1 MKALFLLLALVGT
14 AVAAE
19 PARPIIPTRTFL
31 LKDYN
36 PAADGNTPATE
47 AFRRVLSVCAH
58 AGGGTLVVPAGRYL
72 TGPLDLCS
80 NLNLRLEA
88 GAVIRFIQDFTAYAV
103 ADQEPRPLMQAVH
116 CHDVM
121 ISGAGTIDGQG
132 QPWWDKQR
140 KFTTEA
146 RARRDKSD
154 VEIPRPQMVVFDR
167 CERVRLEG
175 VTLTNSPSSHLVP
188 LRCKDVTIDGVTI
201 LAPEDSPN
209 TDGID
214 PSVSSRVLITH
225 CRIDVGDDD
234 IALKAGQPNA
244 GPCMDV
250 TVTDCTFLHGHG
262 LSIGSETTEG
272 VRNVTVSHCTFD
284 GTTTGIWLKSERGRG
299 GLVQNL
305 TYSDLTMKNV
315 GQAIVITS
323 YERRPPFPKQVD
335 APAPVAGT
343 TPFWRNIRFRNVT
356 ATDCTKDA
364 GLIIGLPEMPAQDI
378 TLENVSIT
386 APAGLR
392 LRNARNVNLVNTRII
407 AAKGEPLLIE
417 SNVDNLR
424 QSDSPPAPAAH

>member
-19 PARPIIPTRTFL
+19 PAHPVIPTRTFL

-47 AFRRVLSVCAH
+47 AFRRALSVCAR

-88 GAVIRFIQDFTAYAV
+88 GAVILFIQDFTAYEV
-103 ADQEPRPLMQAVH
+103 EDQKPRPLLQAVH

-132 QPWWDKQR
+132 QPWWEKQR
-140 KFTTEA
+140 KFTTGA
-146 RARRDKSD
+146 RTLGDKGD
-154 VEIPRPQMVVFDR
+154 AEIPRPRMVVFDQ

-175 VTLTNSPSSHLVP
+175 VTLTNSPSFHLLP
-188 LRCKDVTIDGVTI
+188 EQCKDVTIDGVTI

-214 PSVSSRVLITH
+214 PSGSSRVLITR
-225 CRIDVGDDD
+225 CRIDVGDDC
-234 IALKAGQPNA
+234 IAIKAGHLNA
-244 GPCMDV
+244 GPCRDV

-272 VRNVTVSHCTFD
+272 VRNLTVSRCTFE
-284 GTTTGIWLKSERGRG
+284 GTEIGIRLKSERGRG
-299 GLVQNL
+299 GLVENL
-305 TYSDLTMKNV
+305 SYSDITMQKV
-315 GQAIVITS
+315 GQATERLIRLVNDLLSLSRIESGRLQFVERQSTRGKVPRCFAIDPTGQYLIAANQGSDSIVI
-323 YERRPPFPKQVD
+323 
-335 APAPVAGT
+335 
-343 TPFWRNIRFRNVT
+343 FRINAQTGRLIWTGQT
-356 ATDCTKDA
+356 ATHRPQPTQLGRPYSATKPRC
-364 GLIIGLPEMPAQDI
+364 L
-378 TLENVSIT
+378 
-386 APAGLR
+386 
-392 LRNARNVNLVNTRII
+392 
-407 AAKGEPLLIE
+407 
-417 SNVDNLR
+417 
-424 QSDSPPAPAAH
+424 